1 MLSGIFSI
9 LSFIALLGV
18 LIFIHELGHFLTA
31 KKVGIRVDRFS
42 LGFPPNIFVKK
53 WRGTEY
59 CIGMIPLGGFVKMA
73 GESPDEAPS
82 GRSDEFSSKTILQR
96 FMVIAAGPFM
106 NYLLAIFLFSLLLFS
121 YGDQTISQTQAI
133 IGDVSPDGPAAQAGI
148 QADDIIISVDG
159 QPVGNFDSLR
169 TFISPRPDQEVVIE
183 WLRGS
188 EIMQASM
195 RPALVEI
202 THESGEVDS
211 VGQIGVRTKILY
223 ERKTGFFGSIAAGF
237 TRTNNMVVQIFSFVK
252 SYVTGQVE
260 ANSVGGPIYIA
271 QQSASAAR
279 MGLYSFLA
287 FMAMLSVNLAVLNVL
302 PIPVLDG
309 GHMVFL
315 TIEKIKGSPLA
326 LKTRMYA
333 QQAGMIFLLA
343 FILFVSWNDVAR
355 IFG

>member
-1 MLSGIFSI
+1 MFSGIFSI

-59 CIGMIPLGGFVKMA
+59 CVGMIPLGGFVKMA
-73 GESPDEAPS
+73 GESPDETPT
-82 GRSDEFSSKTILQR
+82 GNSDEFSSKTIFQR
-96 FMVIAAGPFM
+96 FMVIFAGPFM
-106 NYLLAIFLFSLLLFS
+106 NYLLAIFLFSMLLFS
-121 YGDQTISQTQAI
+121 WGEQTISETQAI
-133 IGDVSPDGPAAQAGI
+133 IGQVSPDGPAAQAGM

-169 TFISPRPDQEVVIE
+169 TFISPRPDQELVVE
-183 WLRGS
+183 WTRGT
-188 EIMQASM
+188 EVMQARM
-195 RPALVEI
+195 TPALVEV
-202 THESGEVDS
+202 TLESGEIDS
-211 VGQIGVRTKILY
+211 VGQIGVLTKILF
-223 ERKTGFFGSIAAGF
+223 ERNTGFFESIASGF
-237 TRTNNMVVQIFSFVK
+237 TRTNEMVIQIFSFVK
-252 SYVTGQVE
+252 SYATGQVE

-279 MGLYSFLA
+279 LGLYSFLA

-315 TIEKIKGSPLA
+315 VIEKIKGSPLA
-326 LKTRMYA
+326 MKTRMIA

-355 IFG
+355 WLG

>member
-1 MLSGIFSI
+1 MISGLFSI

-42 LGFPPNIFVKK
+42 LGFPPNIFKK
-53 WRGTEY
+53 TWRGTEY
-59 CIGMIPLGGFVKMA
+59 CIGLIPLGGFVKMA
-73 GESPDEAPS
+73 GESPDEAAT
-82 GRSDEFSSKTILQR
+82 GKSDEFSSKTILQR
-96 FMVIAAGPFM
+96 FMVIAAGPIM

-133 IGDVSPDGPAAQAGI
+133 IGDVSPDGPAAQAGL

-169 TFISPRPDQEVVIE
+169 TFISPHPDQELIVE
-183 WLRGS
+183 WTRGT
-188 EIMQASM
+188 EIMQATM
-195 RPALVEI
+195 TPALKEV
-202 THESGEVDS
+202 TLESGEIDS
-211 VGQIGVRTKILY
+211 VGQIGVLTKILY
-223 ERKTGFFGSIAAGF
+223 ERNYGFFESIAAGF
-237 TRTNNMVVQIFSFVK
+237 NSTNAMVVQIFSFVK
-252 SYVTGQVE
+252 SYATGQVE
-260 ANSVGGPIYIA
+260 SNSVGGPIYIA

-315 TIEKIKGSPLA
+315 TIEKIKGSPLSM
-326 LKTRMYA
+326 KTRIVA
-333 QQAGMIFLLA
+333 QQVGMVFLLV

-355 IFG
+355 MLG